1 LSIIFLQ
8 NTPVRGLWI
17 ECSIASAQ
25 SEIIFQSS
33 EISRLSV
40 ILFFASS
47 MALAP
52 VAALL
57 RENPAGCAHASVT
70 QGRVISQWLSFAIC
84 RQYQQ
89 KSPLNFAFYLW
100 YYF

>member
-1 LSIIFLQ
+1 
-8 NTPVRGLWI
+8 
-17 ECSIASAQ
+17 
-25 SEIIFQSS
+25 
-33 EISRLSV
+33 
-40 ILFFASS
+40 

-57 RENPAGCAHASVT
+57 RENPAGCARASVT
-70 QGRVISQWLSFAIC
+70 QGPVISQWLSFAIC

-89 KSPLNFAFYLW
+89 KSPSNFAFYLW